1 MKRIKNTV
9 LLIAV
14 VFTLAVG
21 ASAGGSLVR
30 NVAVRRMFSATAPA
44 VMLELSDS
52 ELATADLAALTTDL
66 TNVEKVWWSGRYTH
80 RAANR
85 QGALVQAW
93 EAGTVSVLGRD
104 VDIPQAT
111 LDDLKAEIN
120 ALADRMVTAQTYVAN
135 LTD

>member
-1 MKRIKNTV
+1 MKHR
-9 LLIAV
+9 LIVSLVIFAA
-14 VFTLAVG
+14 AVG
-21 ASAGGSLVR
+21 STALATMWPVTAYQ
-30 NVAVRRMFSATAPA
+30 AVSVTAPTIPFGLA
-44 VMLELSDS
+44 DS
-52 ELATADLAALTTDL
+52 ELATADLAALTTGM

-93 EAGTVSVLGRD
+93 EAGTVSVMGRD

-120 ALADRMVTAQTYVAN
+120 ALADRMVTAQTFVAN